1 MWVYVVTSFTRYSKV
16 GREAQNNFERDLLKD
31 GFHHLHSNLYVRY
44 CFTASNAV
52 IHKERV
58 KELIPRECC
67 DISIILSPD
76 SQEQSIYHSLNGR
89 RKKRPIYGKPSNVE
103 FI

>member
-16 GREAQNNFERDLLKD
+16 GREAQNNFERDILKD
-31 GFHHLHSNLYVRY
+31 GFHHLHLNLYVRY

-58 KELIPRECC
+58 KELIPRECYY
-67 DISIILSPD
+67 ISLGKTINLF
-76 SQEQSIYHSLNGR
+76 
-89 RKKRPIYGKPSNVE
+89 KPSYTPASVE
-103 FI
+103 ADIIIAFAGISE